1 VIPAEL
7 PLWVAV
13 GVMVFAS
20 VARWE
25 HARPA
30 RRQQVTRSERRPTN
44 IAMALLSS
52 RRLRLVLPV
61 TAIGTA
67 AFPNA

>member
-1 VIPAEL
+1 
-7 PLWVAV
+7 
-13 GVMVFAS
+13 VFAS